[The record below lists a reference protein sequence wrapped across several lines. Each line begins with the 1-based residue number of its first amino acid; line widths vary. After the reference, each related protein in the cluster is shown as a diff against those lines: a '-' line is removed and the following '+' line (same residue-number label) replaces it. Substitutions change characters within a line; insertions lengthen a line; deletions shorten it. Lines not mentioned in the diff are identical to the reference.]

1 MADIEFSASHNLDIE
16 AARKRLQDV
25 GEDLDRKY
33 GIRST
38 WEGNTCRLSGTGIK
52 NGMLMLSDSSV
63 SIEITLAFLA
73 KPLRHKIQNEIN
85 NRFGEFLS

>member
-1 MADIEFSASHNLDIE
+1 MADIDFSASHNLDIE

-38 WEGNTCRLSGTGIK
+38 WEGIPAICQGP
-52 NGMLMLSDSSV
+52 
-63 SIEITLAFLA
+63 E
-73 KPLRHKIQNEIN
+73 
-85 NRFGEFLS
+85 